1 MMHRSIR
8 RATRCTSFF
17 IPLSLTLSL
26 CFTTAMTFAAAIGDQ
41 VELNATHPAQSTST
55 HPGCICGIKPTH
67 SRQDVYLWTIELCN
81 IFFIEAFFLFIL
93 FLFGQTFDEAHV
105 QGRR

>member
-26 CFTTAMTFAAAIGDQ
+26 GFTTAMTFAAAIGDQ
-41 VELNATHPAQSTST
+41 VELNTTHPAQSTST
-55 HPGCICGIKPTH
+55 QIPVANCLAPPGTADLCG
-67 SRQDVYLWTIELCN
+67 
-81 IFFIEAFFLFIL
+81 
-93 FLFGQTFDEAHV
+93 
-105 QGRR
+105 